1 MIIKRK
7 LFASYPTP
15 EQNPE
20 IDQARQEMTSKD
32 LQIEQMRLQRQILET
47 QRMRQRMQAEERM
60 QELKQSTQ
68 NQKLEQKKDEAQK
81 DNQLKVK
88 KIDAQ
93 NNRQEV
99 NNIGLYKTK
108 SKPTPTVSMKTNL

>member
-7 LFASYPTP
+7 LFANPTL
-15 EQNPE
+15 EQPPE
-20 IDQARQEMTSKD
+20 INQTRQEMSSRD
-32 LQIEQMRLQRQILET
+32 LQIEQMRLQRQVLET
-47 QRMRQRMQAEERM
+47 QRMRQRIQAEERM

-68 NQKLEQKKDEAQK
+68 AQKIEQKKDEARE

-93 NNRQEV
+93 NNRKDV